1 MEKKVDRDGR
11 GRKAGK
17 EEVKE
22 KRKCINDVAVES
34 KMPTHQGIKG
44 EVGNGGKHKRGN

>member
-11 GRKAGK
+11 GRNAGK

-22 KRKCINDVAVES
+22 IRKRINDVAVDY
-34 KMPTHQGIKG
+34 KIPALQGIKG
-44 EVGNGGKHKRGN
+44 RVGNGGKHKRGK